1 MAWHDRFFSLR
12 QVLATNR
19 FSHARSMGVNRNNAS
34 ATGVLSPRAAIATWP
49 FSCLRAGH
57 VYLDENLGAVWT
69 MDVTAPPHVIITGAS
84 SGVGLHAT
92 KALVDRGW
100 HVVMACRD
108 LAKAARAAA
117 RLEINLAQ
125 VTLLEIDLG
134 ALASVRRFA
143 ADFAAT
149 GKPLDALVCNA
160 AVYLPLLKTPA
171 RSPEGYEISVAT
183 NHFGHFLLSHLL
195 LPHLRA
201 TGGRAKRLVT
211 LGTVTANSEEFGG
224 KIPIP
229 APANLGALEGL
240 EAGFLAPVAMIDGK
254 AFKPGKAYKDSKLC
268 NMIISREFH
277 RRYHDDTGIIFNT
290 LYPGCVAETGLF
302 RDAPKLFQKIF
313 PWFQKNITKGF
324 VSQALAGARVAQV
337 VADEPFAQ
345 SGVHWSWGNRQIP
358 GREAFSQPLSSAA
371 NDVASAARL
380 WALTTQFV
388 GLTP

>member
-183 NHFGHFLLSHLL
+183 NHFGHFLFSHLL
-195 LPHLRA
+195 LREAAGHARHSHREFRRVRRKNTNTGTGQSGCA
-201 TGGRAKRLVT
+201 GRTGGGVSRTGRDDRRQGVQ
-211 LGTVTANSEEFGG
+211 
-224 KIPIP
+224 
-229 APANLGALEGL
+229 
-240 EAGFLAPVAMIDGK
+240 AG
-254 AFKPGKAYKDSKLC
+254 
-268 NMIISREFH
+268 
-277 RRYHDDTGIIFNT
+277 
-290 LYPGCVAETGLF
+290 
-302 RDAPKLFQKIF
+302 
-313 PWFQKNITKGF
+313 
-324 VSQALAGARVAQV
+324 
-337 VADEPFAQ
+337 Q
-345 SGVHWSWGNRQIP
+345 SV
-358 GREAFSQPLSSAA
+358 
-371 NDVASAARL
+371 
-380 WALTTQFV
+380 
-388 GLTP
+388 